1 MNQLTF
7 PVMRWLCGRYS
18 LETGRRTLIMGV
30 LNVTPDSFSGDSV
43 YHNPDAAAQRG
54 RQMVVDGADII
65 DVGGESTRPG
75 AEPVSAVEEMN
86 RVLPVI
92 ERLMTEVNVPLSID
106 TSKAAVARAAVQA
119 GASIINDITGLR
131 GDPEMARVAA
141 ESDAGLAL
149 MHIQGTPRTMQQ
161 NPTYTD
167 LIGDISDSL
176 RGSIELAQRHGVD
189 VERIVIDPGIGFGK
203 TLEHNLQILR
213 CLREFQGLGRPI
225 LVGTSRKS
233 FIGKVLDSPVE
244 QRLWGTAAT
253 IAIAV
258 ANGADIVRVHDVE
271 EMTQVARMT
280 DAIVRP
286 G

>member
-1 MNQLTF
+1 M
-7 PVMRWLCGRYS
+7 VWRCGHHT

-30 LNVTPDSFSGDSV
+30 LNVTPDSFSGDSI
-43 YHNPDAAAQRG
+43 YHHPDAAAQRA
-54 RQMVVDGADII
+54 RQMVADGADII

-75 AEPVSAVEEMN
+75 AEPVSAEEEMK
-86 RVLPVI
+86 RALPVI
-92 ERLMTEVNVPLSID
+92 ERLSAELNVPLSID

-131 GDPEMARVAA
+131 GDPEMARIAA

-161 NPTYTD
+161 NPIYAD
-167 LIGDISDSL
+167 LIGDISDYL
-176 RGSIELAQRHGVD
+176 RGSIALAHQHGVD
-189 VERIVIDPGIGFGK
+189 AERIAVDPGIGFGK

-213 CLREFQGLGRPI
+213 CLREFQRLGRPI

-233 FIGKVLDSPVE
+233 FIGKVLDAPVE
-244 QRLWGTAAT
+244 QRLFGTAAT
-253 IAIAV
+253 IAVAV
-258 ANGADIVRVHDVE
+258 ANGADVVRVHDVK
-271 EMTQVARMT
+271 EMAQVARMT
-280 DAIVRP
+280 DAIVRH

>member
-1 MNQLTF
+1 
-7 PVMRWLCGRYS
+7 MRWLCGRYS

-30 LNVTPDSFSGDSV
+30 LNVTPDSFSGDSI
-43 YHNPDAAAQRG
+43 YHNPDEAVHRA
-54 RQMVVDGADII
+54 RQMVADGADII

-75 AEPVSAVEEMN
+75 AEPVSGEEEKE

-92 ERLMTEVNVPLSID
+92 ERLAAELNVPLSID

-131 GDPEMARVAA
+131 GDSEMGGVAA
-141 ESDAGLAL
+141 ESDAGLVL

-161 NPTYTD
+161 QPTYAD
-167 LIGDISDSL
+167 LIGEISDYL

-189 VERIVIDPGIGFGK
+189 AERIVIDPGIGFGK

-213 CLREFQGLGRPI
+213 CLREFQRLGRPI

-233 FIGKVLDSPVE
+233 FIGKVLEAPVE
-244 QRLWGTAAT
+244 QRLFGTAAT
-253 IAIAV
+253 VAIAIV
-258 ANGADIVRVHDVE
+258 NGADIVRVHDVK
-271 EMTQVARMT
+271 EMAQVARMT
-280 DAIVRP
+280 DAMVR
-286 G
+286 